1 MPELAN
7 GQRLSDRERKLRE
20 ILQVC
25 RQHLVALGAWVAI
38 CPRYTPLTMACP
50 YGQGAANYVRQRSG
64 YYGQCLVKSASD
76 ERMIYVKAVSRG
88 IILWLNNSGY
98 VRMR

>member
-1 MPELAN
+1 MIELAN

-20 ILQVC
+20 ILKFVGNILL
-25 RQHLVALGAWVAI
+25 HLGLGWR
-38 CPRYTPLTMACP
+38 CLRYTPLTMACL
-50 YGQGAANYVRQRSG
+50 YGQGAANYVRQRSD
-64 YYGQCLVKSASD
+64 GQCLVKSASD
-76 ERMIYVKAVSRG
+76 GRMIYVKAVSQG